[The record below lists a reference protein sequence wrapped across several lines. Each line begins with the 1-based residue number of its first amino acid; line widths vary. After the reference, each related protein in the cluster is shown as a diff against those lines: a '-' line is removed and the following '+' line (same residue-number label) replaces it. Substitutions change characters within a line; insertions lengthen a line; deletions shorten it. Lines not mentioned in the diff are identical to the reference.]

1 MRLSKQ
7 RNKGEFKHLPRI
19 EPDSKLE
26 GDEKTA
32 RREHSQTCPSNI
44 NIRGE
49 DGKESNTKQADKSGG
64 AADHAEQLTFNG
76 AARSS
81 MAGNGRLQAHKIESM

>member
-1 MRLSKQ
+1 MRSIKQ
-7 RNKGEFKHLPRI
+7 TNKGEFKNLPRI
-19 EPDSKLE
+19 EPDSELD

-32 RREHSQTCPSNI
+32 RREHSYACPSNI

-49 DGKESNTKQADKSGG
+49 DGKESNTKQENQEARFTMP
-64 AADHAEQLTFNG
+64 EQLTFDG